1 MQKVHQQ
8 IEFLYNAFEFRLI
21 TNWQITKTTMRKI
34 NVQLSGGEWSN
45 LTLGHHYNKFM
56 TYKE

>member
-21 TNWQITKTTMRKI
+21 TNWQMTKTTMQMI

-45 LTLGHHYNKFM
+45 LTLGHHYNNFM
-56 TYKE
+56 T